1 MRCELQFNPE
11 QANRLDCIYSMMP
24 KTYSF
29 FKSSSSLS
37 FHHLPLYHHHNDN
50 LAQAS
55 LTPPLVGMGERAKA
69 SPRGHQRAEDIAG
82 LLFCT
87 ILKSNKP
94 ATKAM
99 TTTRLL
105 GTATT
110 RGRSV
115 STGDHQLISSSPPGL
130 CDQAPFIR
138 SGFSL
143 FAMLLPVWL
152 LLPLPCRCYWCYDH
166 QVIVS
171 LLEES
176 QPSRVRA
183 ALSRD
188 GVEVR

>member
-1 MRCELQFNPE
+1 MT
-11 QANRLDCIYSMMP
+11 P

-29 FKSSSSLS
+29 FKSSSLS
-37 FHHLPLYHHHNDN
+37 FQHLHLYHHHNDN

-69 SPRGHQRAEDIAG
+69 SPGGHQRAEDIAG

-87 ILKSNKP
+87 ILKSNKL
-94 ATKAM
+94 ATKAL
-99 TTTRLL
+99 TRLL

-115 STGDHQLISSSPPGL
+115 STGDHQPISSSPPGL

-152 LLPLPCRCYWCYDH
+152 LLPLPCRCYCCHCYWCYCQR

-188 GVEVR
+188 GVEVKDNIFINKKS